1 MLSVSK
7 SRVVKLRSSNNEI
20 FEVEEAMAALSEPIK
35 SLVDV
40 IGVNHLIPLPEVN
53 SKTLVMV
60 IEWWKI
66 KHNNASHQ
74 GTTKS
79 TSNTQQLIEEWEAEF
94 VEELDQANVVI
105 DLLCTAN
112 FLSVKELQD
121 LMFQKL
127 ADLIKVKTV
136 EEICELFPS
145 KH

>member
-79 TSNTQQLIEEWEAEF
+79 TSNTQLIEEWEAEF